1 VVTSSVT
8 IVSGAGLAGSDLAAL
23 LQPIPLA
30 DVPAVRLYLEL
41 TAAGGDFDLQRL
53 GERRAEV
60 ETAVDQLHRQLI
72 SVEKMIERCRQLRP
86 RPAAG
91 VPDGI

>member
-1 VVTSSVT
+1 MT
-8 IVSGAGLAGSDLAAL
+8 GADLAAL
-23 LQPIPLA
+23 LRPIPTA

-41 TAAGGDFDLQRL
+41 TAAGGDFNFPRL
-53 GERRAEV
+53 IERRDEV

-72 SVEKMIERCRQLRP
+72 SVEKMIGRCQQLRP
-86 RPAAG
+86 RPAAV